1 MQPDQLWQAALG
13 ELQLQLTKSTF
24 DTWLRD
30 TTLLSYDAEAGV
42 FSISVEDDSCK
53 TFLENGMLSTIRR
66 TLTGIS
72 GKPADVRL
80 VVVEPETADDQRK
93 SLWDD
98 DDDDETDGD
107 SGDTYLHDWAGFGV
121 PPDYFGVEMA
131 DLNPSSEIMRHP
143 GLLGY
148 LNSDLSDLLEQGR
161 GLILTGP
168 TGTGKTT
175 LAVCLLKR
183 LIRGQASSALFVDAS
198 GLLNSL
204 LADVRTNTDVGDRLY
219 HRAINADVLVLDDLD
234 VDDLTRWSAG
244 KLDDLIRR
252 RANRRRPLVITSNHS
267 WDSIRAARSSN
278 ERGALDRATISR
290 LFASSVIAN
299 LPSDAA
305 DWRIRQRNGVTK

>member
-1 MQPDQLWQAALG
+1 MQPDQVWQATLG
-13 ELQLQLTKSTF
+13 ELQLQLTKSTY

-30 TTLLSYDAEAGV
+30 TTLLSYDVEAGV
-42 FSISVEDDSCK
+42 FNIGVESADCK

-66 TLTGIS
+66 TLTGIT
-72 GKPADVRL
+72 GKPADVQF
-80 VVVEPETADDQRK
+80 VVVEPESADDQRK

-98 DDDDETDGD
+98 DETDGEVG
-107 SGDTYLHDWAGFGV
+107 SNYDWTEFGV
-121 PPDYFGVEMA
+121 PPDYSGAEMA
-131 DLNPSSEIMRHP
+131 DLHLSSEIMRHP
-143 GLLGY
+143 GLLSY
-148 LNSDLSDLLEQGR
+148 LNSGRSDLLKQGR

-175 LAVCLLKR
+175 LAVCLLKQ

-204 LADVRTNTDVGDRLY
+204 LADVRMNTDVGDRLY
-219 HRAINADVLVLDDLD
+219 HRAISADVLVLDDLD
-234 VDDLTRWSAG
+234 MDDLTRWSAG

-252 RANRRRPLVITSNHS
+252 RANRRRPLVVTSNHS

-290 LFASSVIAN
+290 LFASSVIVN
-299 LPSDAA
+299 LPPDAA
-305 DWRIRQRNGVTK
+305 DWRIKQRNGVNR